1 VTVFVDLE
9 VVDARAEDGL
19 DAAFAHRV
27 VHDLRAFLGERVA
40 PPGVAAHQVLRLDVL
55 RAADGRKVDA

>member
-9 VVDARAEDGL
+9 VVDAGAEDGL

-27 VHDLRAFLGERVA
+27 VHDLRASESA
-40 PPGVAAHQVLRLDVL
+40 
-55 RAADGRKVDA
+55 